1 MPSLTSADLPLY
13 VNLVISSAKLDCRRK
28 AEDEETKASD
38 PTAMTAAMIAA
49 MMKMRMLDYGS
60 ALTSVGGGGAG
71 RWGADIVS
79 FSRSFLSSSAKN
91 SC

>member
-38 PTAMTAAMIAA
+38 PTAMTAAM
-49 MMKMRMLDYGS
+49 MKMRMLDYVS

-79 FSRSFLSSSAKN
+79 FFRSFLSSSAKN

>member
-60 ALTSVGGGGAG
+60 ALTSVGGGSWAMGC
-71 RWGADIVS
+71 RYC
-79 FSRSFLSSSAKN
+79 FLLPFFPVFFR
-91 SC
+91 